1 MEMVSQLFQSKFT
14 VGCARP
20 PTSYAHRRVVVLGA
34 SNASRALGRL
44 VAAVEARAAGADLF
58 VAAGHGRGYGVN
70 TRVAARR
77 LPSILGSGLW
87 RAVDREPAAATVA
100 LVTDVGNEL
109 LYGFSAEQV
118 AAWVRESVRR
128 LADRGATIA
137 ITRLPVASIAAVGR
151 VRYRALRTFFVP
163 GCRLSLA
170 ELKDAATRLDADLQ
184 AIAGDFHARV
194 IEQPAHWYGLDTL
207 HVRRRHLDDLLLAA
221 CEAWRLPA
229 SESPAR
235 ASLADWAKIG
245 TRAAEVR
252 SLAGV
257 MRFTRQPVLRL
268 RGGGRLSLY

>member
-1 MEMVSQLFQSKFT
+1 M
-14 VGCARP
+14 RP
-20 PTSYAHRRVVVLGA
+20 RVVVLGA
-34 SNASRALGRL
+34 SNVSRGLARL
-44 VAAVEARAAGADLF
+44 VAALQARAPGADLF

-118 AAWVRESVRR
+118 ASWVRESVRR
-128 LADRGATIA
+128 LVDRGAMVA
-137 ITRLPVASIAAVGR
+137 ITQLPLAGIAAVGPI
-151 VRYRALRTFFVP
+151 RYRALRTFFVP
-163 GCRLSLA
+163 GCRLSLPD
-170 ELKDAATRLDADLQ
+170 LKAAAGRLDDELQ
-184 AIAGDFHARV
+184 AIARECGGRLV
-194 IEQPAHWYGLDTL
+194 EQPAHWYGLDTL
-207 HVRRRHLDDLLLAA
+207 HVRRRHLDDLWRAA
-221 CEAWRLPA
+221 CAAWALPA
-229 SESPAR
+229 AESPTR

-257 MRFTRQPVLRL
+257 MRFTRQPVLEL
-268 RGGGRLSLY
+268 RGGGRLALY

>member
-1 MEMVSQLFQSKFT
+1 
-14 VGCARP
+14 
-20 PTSYAHRRVVVLGA
+20 VVVLGA
-34 SNASRALGRL
+34 SNVSRGLSRL
-44 VAAVEARAAGADLF
+44 VAAVGSRAPGADLF

-87 RAVDREPAAATVA
+87 RALDRHGDEPPTA

-109 LYGFSAEQV
+109 LYGLSAGQI
-118 AAWVRESVRR
+118 ASWVRETVRR

-137 ITRLPVASIAAVGR
+137 ITRLPMAGIAEVGP

-170 ELKDAATRLDADLQ
+170 DLKESATRLDADLQ
-184 AIAGDFHARV
+184 TIAGEFGGQI

-207 HVRRRHLDDLLLAA
+207 HVRRRHLDDLWQAA
-221 CEAWRLPA
+221 CGAWGFPEV
-229 SESPAR
+229 ESSVR
-235 ASLADWAKIG
+235 SSVADWVKVG
-245 TRAAEVR
+245 TKAAEVR

-257 MRFTRQPVLRL
+257 MRFTRQPVLQL
-268 RGGGRLSLY
+268 PGGGTLSLY

>member
-1 MEMVSQLFQSKFT
+1 MNRLPQ
-14 VGCARP
+14 P
-20 PTSYAHRRVVVLGA
+20 RVVVLGA
-34 SNASRALGRL
+34 SNVSRALARL
-44 VAAVEARAAGADLF
+44 VSTVETRSPGADLF

-87 RAVDREPAAATVA
+87 RALDRHGGDVSMA

-109 LYGFSAEQV
+109 LYGFPAEQI
-118 AAWVRESVRR
+118 ASWVRESVRR

-137 ITRLPVASIAAVGR
+137 ITRLPMAGISTVGA

-170 ELKDAATRLDADLQ
+170 DLKAAAIRLDADLQ
-184 AIAGDFHARV
+184 AIAGDYGAQV

-221 CEAWRLPA
+221 CGAWGFPA
-229 SESPAR
+229 PESHAK
-235 ASLADWAKIG
+235 ASVADWVKVG
-245 TRAAEVR
+245 TKAAEVR

-257 MRFTRQPVLRL
+257 MRFTPQPALRL
-268 RGGGRLSLY
+268 RSDGTLSLY

>member
-1 MEMVSQLFQSKFT
+1 MAAVELTAGEPAAADAPAAF
-14 VGCARP
+14 
-20 PTSYAHRRVVVLGA
+20 VVLGA
-34 SNASRALGRL
+34 SNVSRGLARL
-44 VAAVEARAAGADLF
+44 VAAVESRSPGAALF

-77 LPSILGSGLW
+77 LPSILRSGLW
-87 RAVDREPAAATVA
+87 RGLDRHGGEASAA

-109 LYGFSAEQV
+109 LYGFPAEQI

-137 ITRLPVASIAAVGR
+137 ITRLPLAGIAAVGA

-170 ELKDAATRLDADLQ
+170 DLKDAASRLDAELQ
-184 AIAGDFHARV
+184 AIAADVGGRV

-207 HVRRRHLDDLLLAA
+207 HVRRRHLDDLWQAA
-221 CEAWRLPA
+221 CDAWGFPRVA
-229 SESPAR
+229 SPAR
-235 ASLADWAKIG
+235 SSVADWVKVG
-245 TRAAEVR
+245 TKAAEVR

-257 MRFTRQPVLRL
+257 MRFTPQPVLPL
-268 RGGGRLSLY
+268 RGGGTLSLY